1 MRAFHKIKSF
11 IDQNPLSPT
20 AQTLADLV
28 ASLQNESNF
37 PIKDLYQLDSA
48 NFELAMA
55 LLREWQIDRYDLGN
69 AKTFDAGAPTRQQ
82 TTDSH

>member
-1 MRAFHKIKSF
+1 M
-11 IDQNPLSPT
+11 
-20 AQTLADLV
+20 
-28 ASLQNESNF
+28 ASLQNETNF
-37 PIKDLYQLDSA
+37 PIKDLYPLDSA
-48 NFELAMA
+48 DFELAMA